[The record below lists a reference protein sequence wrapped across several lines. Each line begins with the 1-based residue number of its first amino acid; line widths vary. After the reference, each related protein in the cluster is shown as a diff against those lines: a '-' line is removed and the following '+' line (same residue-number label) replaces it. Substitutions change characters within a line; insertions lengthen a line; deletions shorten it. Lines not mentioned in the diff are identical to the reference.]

1 MDDCNIIIITT
12 ILIVVLAL
20 FLVFLTLVKK
30 SMIILRSATKM
41 VVENLDSYS
50 FICEDEDV
58 ITMTFA
64 IVRVNLWKK
73 NKRVS
78 IHRINSSF
86 CYYPRKINNLL
97 IWFPMTKNLEKYLYD
112 ALIEYDYRKRREI
125 RLMNE
130 FKENNKDVFRK

>member
-1 MDDCNIIIITT
+1 M
-12 ILIVVLAL
+12 
-20 FLVFLTLVKK
+20 
-30 SMIILRSATKM
+30 ILRSATKM
-41 VVENLDSYS
+41 VVDNLDSYS

-73 NKRVS
+73 KRRVS
-78 IHRINSSF
+78 IHRISSSF
-86 CYYPRKINNLL
+86 CYYPTKLNNLL
-97 IWFPMTKNLEKYLYD
+97 IWFPMTRNLERYLYD
-112 ALIEYDYRKRREI
+112 ALIEFDYRKRREI

>member
-1 MDDCNIIIITT
+1 MDDYNRIIITT
-12 ILIVVLAL
+12 ILIVILML
-20 FLVFLTLVKK
+20 FFAFLTLVKK

-41 VVENLDSYS
+41 VVDNLDSYS

-97 IWFPMTKNLEKYLYD
+97 IWFPMTRNLEKYLYD
-112 ALIEYDYRKRREI
+112 ALIEYDYRKREK
-125 RLMNE
+125 L
-130 FKENNKDVFRK
+130 D